1 MAPPRSPKYAKL
13 QSSDLDEP
21 PESEAPASL
30 AGLALYDDAP
40 WWVQRVT
47 HGWVA
52 PLLDAGQTK
61 QLGMDDLP
69 RCPKMAR
76 VDPLLAAFDGA
87 AAVRLASGARPQPSA
102 GASAGPSLPLLRILV
117 GIICCLPLLTQ
128 GGQGATRPLGLA
140 IP

>member
-1 MAPPRSPKYAKL
+1 MAKGTRVEPLSCEHPTGPERGAVSGSPSRK
-13 QSSDLDEP
+13 
-21 PESEAPASL
+21 APASL

-76 VDPLLAAFDGA
+76 VEPLLAAFDGA
-87 AAVRLASGARPQPSA
+87 AARLASGA
-102 GASAGPSLPLLRILV
+102 GGKPLLRILV